1 MYFRRIDTDLYHF
14 IVSHDLVKKRT
25 YICKNVVQ
33 NHSFTLSIATGI
45 DQACLDHS
53 SNILGAIY
61 LMFDLA
67 INLQIFNSEQLN
79 IFRF

>member
-1 MYFRRIDTDLYHF
+1 MYFHRIDTDLYHF

-25 YICKNVVQ
+25 YVCKNVAR

-61 LMFDLA
+61 LMFDLCS
-67 INLQIFNSEQLN
+67 IRNNEFSILN
-79 IFRF
+79 N